1 MSSPGKAI
9 LYGFLIWLIVFV
21 VAFAIFPIR
30 ESWRA
35 LFEAIM
41 PVAIVL
47 ATTTFAHLYLSKTSE
62 NVLWESL
69 VVGGLWFV
77 ISLLIDLPLML
88 TGPMEMP
95 LTEYVADIGVTYL
108 IIPIIEA
115 GMGLVRTVAFR
126 ESQNVA

>member
-1 MSSPGKAI
+1 MSYPGKAI

-30 ESWRA
+30 ESWRS
-35 LFEAIM
+35 LFESIM

-62 NVLWESL
+62 NVLRESL

-77 ISLLIDLPLML
+77 ISVLIDLPLML

-108 IIPIIEA
+108 IIPISVA
-115 GMGLVRTVAFR
+115 GMGLVRTVALK